1 MKLYGLM
8 GWPLTH
14 SFSKRYFTEKFLRE
28 GIENCRYENF
38 ELQTIGQLP
47 TILKAHANLH
57 GLNVTIPYKQEVIP
71 FLHAKNEIV
80 SAINACNCIKI
91 DDGKLYGYNTDVIGF
106 QKSLQP
112 YLKPHHT
119 KALVLGT
126 GGSSGAVQYA
136 LHQLGMGYKLVSRQ
150 KKDDTITYNELDETF
165 LNTHTV
171 IINTTPVGMFPNM
184 DTAPELPYEL
194 LTPKHL
200 LFDLIYNPERTLFL
214 KKGAEQG
221 ATIANGHA
229 MLLLQ
234 AEESWK
240 IWNS

>member
-1 MKLYGLM
+1 
-8 GWPLTH
+8 
-14 SFSKRYFTEKFLRE
+14 
-28 GIENCRYENF
+28 
-38 ELQTIGQLP
+38 
-47 TILKAHANLH
+47 
-57 GLNVTIPYKQEVIP
+57 
-71 FLHAKNEIV
+71 
-80 SAINACNCIKI
+80 
-91 DDGKLYGYNTDVIGF
+91 
-106 QKSLQP
+106 
-112 YLKPHHT
+112 
-119 KALVLGT
+119 
-126 GGSSGAVQYA
+126 
-136 LHQLGMGYKLVSRQ
+136 MGYKLVSRQ